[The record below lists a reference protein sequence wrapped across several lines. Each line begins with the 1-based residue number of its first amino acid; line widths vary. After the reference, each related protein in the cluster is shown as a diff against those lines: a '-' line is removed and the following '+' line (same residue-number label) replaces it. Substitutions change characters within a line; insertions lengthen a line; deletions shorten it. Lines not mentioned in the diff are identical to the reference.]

1 MLIISH
7 SQMSMIYQKKS
18 KNAKQ
23 PPKQLDAWDGPPP

>member
-7 SQMSMIYQKKS
+7 TQMSMIYQKKS

-23 PPKQLDAWDGPPP
+23 PPKQREA